1 MIKHCI
7 QRRTFLRGTV
17 ALGAVAAAA
26 KAGALGPAH
35 ALVSAGPPDAFAA
48 ATEAEAVKALFGNLS
63 ATTDGALKIEAPLQV
78 RGGQPVSVKV
88 STDLDGI
95 EMIAIVAASNRHP
108 LVTCV
113 RVFGA
118 IESYRTGIK
127 VEKTSRL
134 TAYVKA
140 AGQLHSASATVK
152 VTAGG
157 YGVNVI

>member
-26 KAGALGPAH
+26 KAGALGPARP
-35 ALVSAGPPDAFAA
+35 LVSAGPPDAFAA

-78 RGGQPVSVKV
+78 SGQPVSVKV

-108 LVTCV
+108 LVTYV